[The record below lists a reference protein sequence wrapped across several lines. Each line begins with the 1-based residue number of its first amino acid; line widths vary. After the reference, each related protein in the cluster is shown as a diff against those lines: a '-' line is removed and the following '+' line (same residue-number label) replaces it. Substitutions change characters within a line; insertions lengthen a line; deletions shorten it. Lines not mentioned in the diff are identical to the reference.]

1 MILSNFVFLL
11 FSFENLINFQFFC
24 ENTNEIDYDYISN
37 NEILSRDTRN
47 FPRNLTCSNSSLEG
61 WNIEMH

>member
-47 FPRNLTCSNSSLEG
+47 FPRNLICSNSSLEG
-61 WNIEMH
+61 